1 MYYIYIL
8 TNFTNKVMYI
18 GMTNNLLRR
27 IYEHK
32 NALVDGFTKKYH
44 VNKLVYYE
52 EYKTTL
58 DAIKREK
65 QLKNWSRSKKDCLV
79 KTTNPSFIDLSTV
92 LFPDVFNNISPQDSS
107 TSSE

>member
-1 MYYIYIL
+1 MYYTYIL
-8 TNFTNKVMYI
+8 TNFTDKVMYI
-18 GMTNNLLRR
+18 GITNNLFRR

-32 NALVDGFTKKYH
+32 SALIDGFTKKYR

-52 EYKTTL
+52 EYKTPL

-65 QLKNWSRSKKDCLV
+65 QLKKWSRSKKDSLV
-79 KTTNPSFIDLSTV
+79 KTMNPTFDDLSAI